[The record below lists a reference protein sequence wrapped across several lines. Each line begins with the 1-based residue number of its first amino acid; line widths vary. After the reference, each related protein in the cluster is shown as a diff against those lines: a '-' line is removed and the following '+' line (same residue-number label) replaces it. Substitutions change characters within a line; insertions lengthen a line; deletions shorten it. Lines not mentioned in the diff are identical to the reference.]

1 MATSS
6 MPERKKLDERIYAA
20 LSYANVHP
28 DMEAYARGIESQAEF
43 DAAVVEITEIDGGF
57 ELDIPLPSCKSGNL
71 CCREP
76 VKLE

>member
-1 MATSS
+1 
-6 MPERKKLDERIYAA
+6 MPERKKLDERIHAA

-28 DMEAYARGIESQAEF
+28 DMEAYKRGLESQAEF
-43 DAAVVEITEIDGGF
+43 DAAVVEISEIDGGF